1 MGDED
6 RQWEGGDS
14 AGGRG
19 SWIRG
24 IVSPDGF
31 ADDVHVG
38 WERSRG
44 VRVTPAFWPESL
56 KGDTS
61 TQREDTEQEH
71 ALEKGGRC
79 GALLGAG

>member
-1 MGDED
+1 M
-6 RQWEGGDS
+6 
-14 AGGRG
+14 
-19 SWIRG
+19 
-24 IVSPDGF
+24 
-31 ADDVHVG
+31 HVG